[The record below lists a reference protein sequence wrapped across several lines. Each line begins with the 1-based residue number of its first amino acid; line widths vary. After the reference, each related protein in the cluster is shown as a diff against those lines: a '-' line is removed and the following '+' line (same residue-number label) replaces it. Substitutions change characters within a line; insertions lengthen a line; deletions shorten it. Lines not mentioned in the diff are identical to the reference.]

1 MWNFF
6 PQREKNGWKLHVDY
20 TPSGVRRD
28 TYTMQEMEGP
38 VVGCMYRQHSLIRLS
53 FAADDL

>member
-1 MWNFF
+1 MKVF
-6 PQREKNGWKLHVDY
+6 PPREKNGWKLRVDY

-28 TYTMQEMEGP
+28 TYTMQKMEVP
-38 VVGCMYRQHSLIRLS
+38 VVGCMYRQYGLIRLG

>member
-1 MWNFF
+1 MKFF
-6 PQREKNGWKLHVDY
+6 PPREKNGWKLRVDY

-28 TYTMQEMEGP
+28 TYTMKKMEGP
-38 VVGCMYRQHSLIRLS
+38 VVGFVYRQYSLIRLS